1 MSRTIKAPNETQERN
16 WSVFLAGSIE
26 MGKAE
31 NWQDKVERLLAN
43 EDIIIYN
50 PRRDD
55 WNSSWVQSKD
65 NPQFREQVEWEL
77 DHLEKADW
85 AFFYFDPNT
94 KSPITLLELGLYAKK
109 NEVILVCPEGFWRKG
124 NVDIVAERHKDFI
137 KQFSTLEEGV
147 AYLKDCLAKA
157 DNYNDFIMK
166 AGLT

>member
-1 MSRTIKAPNETQERN
+1 MSRTIKAPNKTQEQG

-77 DHLEKADW
+77 DYAEK
-85 AFFYFDPNT
+85 
-94 KSPITLLELGLYAKK
+94 
-109 NEVILVCPEGFWRKG
+109 
-124 NVDIVAERHKDFI
+124 
-137 KQFSTLEEGV
+137 
-147 AYLKDCLAKA
+147 
-157 DNYNDFIMK
+157 
-166 AGLT
+166 